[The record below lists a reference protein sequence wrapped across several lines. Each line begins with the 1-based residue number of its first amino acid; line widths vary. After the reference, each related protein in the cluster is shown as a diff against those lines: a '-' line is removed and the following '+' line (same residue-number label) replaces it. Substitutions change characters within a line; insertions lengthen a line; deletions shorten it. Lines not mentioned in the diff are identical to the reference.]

1 MMQASNVQAKLA
13 DVANFQINLLKV
25 KLSTQCTAAYSLARS
40 LARGDDSPNR
50 IPLPA
55 WQQRISPPLRA
66 SCFVLRSD
74 RPTEETDEASSS
86 VTAHPATYVQR
97 VFTKPDPKCHLYVPL
112 SHAFVHLIEIQFRV
126 RVQDIASDQT
136 LPFALLHVIERFL
149 TLSLLYILCMPSMFL
164 PYYRGPAKICRF
176 C

>member
-50 IPLPA
+50 IPLLA

-74 RPTEETDEASSS
+74 RPRPTEETDEASSS
-86 VTAHPATYVQR
+86 PSYVR
-97 VFTKPDPKCHLYVPL
+97 TEGFHKARSKMSSLRTSL
-112 SHAFVHLIEIQFRV
+112 SRLC
-126 RVQDIASDQT
+126 
-136 LPFALLHVIERFL
+136 PFD
-149 TLSLLYILCMPSMFL
+149 
-164 PYYRGPAKICRF
+164 RGPVPRKGSRHRI
-176 C
+176 